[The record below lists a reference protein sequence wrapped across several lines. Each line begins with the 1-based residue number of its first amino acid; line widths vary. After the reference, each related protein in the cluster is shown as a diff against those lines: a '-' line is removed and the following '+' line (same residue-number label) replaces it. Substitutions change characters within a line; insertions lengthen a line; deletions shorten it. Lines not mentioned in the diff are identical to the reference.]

1 MTRVEEGKG
10 AAPADASTERPI
22 EQSAETAG
30 SESADRHRW
39 HHREERVYHLGSLS
53 IKQSDLI
60 KFAGLIVFIVI
71 AVAACFAIWPM
82 IHKIFEPGGVD
93 ILIEDVRSM
102 GVLGVLVLFAVQIL
116 QVVVAFIPGEVV
128 QMAAGMMYGPWL
140 GALIVI
146 VGCALSSALV
156 YYIVHK
162 LGAPLVQAMVPE
174 KYLRKF
180 RHFEESGKLSIIV
193 FILFLIPGLP
203 KDVFTYIVPLT
214 DMKLKPFLAITTIA
228 RIPGIIVSTYAA
240 DGLLG
245 GRLVESIVIFAV
257 FAIVAIV
264 GILNKDRIIN
274 LFTKGK
280 ERLHHHHD
288 DDADATASASTDR
301 RA

>member
-1 MTRVEEGKG
+1 MTEPETDLNREG
-10 AAPADASTERPI
+10 AARSSADAD
-22 EQSAETAG
+22 
-30 SESADRHRW
+30 SEEKRHRLHR
-39 HHREERVYHLGSLS
+39 HHHEEKVYHLGTLE

-60 KFAGLIVFIVI
+60 RFAGLIVFIAL

-82 IHKIFEPGGVD
+82 IHTIFEPGGVD

-146 VGCALSSALV
+146 IGCVLSSAFV
-156 YYIVHK
+156 YFIVHK

-174 KYLRKF
+174 KYLGKF
-180 RHFEESGKLSIIV
+180 RRFEETGKLSIIV

-214 DMKLKPFLAITTIA
+214 DMKIKPFLAITTIA

-240 DGLLG
+240 DGLLD

-257 FAIVAIV
+257 FAVIAIL

-274 LFTKGK
+274 LFAKGK
-280 ERLHHHHD
+280 EHLHHHSD
-288 DDADATASASTDR
+288 DETAPDH

>member
-1 MTRVEEGKG
+1 MTRAEESKG
-10 AAPADASTERPI
+10 AAPAPEPIERPMG
-22 EQSAETAG
+22 AGDDAPETLR
-30 SESADRHRW
+30 ERW
-39 HHREERVYHLGSLS
+39 HHREERVYRLGSLE

-60 KFAGLIVFIVI
+60 KFAGLIAFVVI

-82 IHKIFEPGGVD
+82 IHTIFEPGGVD

-116 QVVVAFIPGEVV
+116 HVVVAFIPGEVV

-146 VGCALSSALV
+146 VGCVLSSALV

-174 KYLRKF
+174 KYLGKF

-240 DGLLG
+240 DGLLD

-280 ERLHHHHD
+280 EHLHHHHD
-288 DDADATASASTDR
+288 DDADATAPASTDH